1 LPLLTTLISNLKFTI
16 GRFADNHKKLSLH
29 LYRIGTHQKCQR
41 MLVVSSREFR
51 DRQKSYL
58 DKVDAGMEILIQ
70 RGRNKSYKIT
80 SVSEDD
86 TLMIKEE
93 FFAKIDRSLQ
103 EAKEGK
109 TFTMLPNESLDDF
122 LTRLKDV

>member
-1 LPLLTTLISNLKFTI
+1 
-16 GRFADNHKKLSLH
+16 
-29 LYRIGTHQKCQR
+29 

-70 RGRNKSYKIT
+70 RGKNKSYKVT
-80 SVSEDD
+80 PVSEDD
-86 TLMIKEE
+86 TLMSKEE

-103 EAKEGK
+103 EAKDGK
-109 TFTMLPNESLDDF
+109 TFSMLPNESLDDF
-122 LTRLKDV
+122 LTRIEGKDV